1 MNDSAK
7 PTTKAKSPNRHQAR
21 GSAIECLYAWD
32 SSAQDGGMLP
42 QLITDRLEEEDRES
56 QDEAYLRDL
65 VYGVTESVSS
75 LDEHIGK
82 VVRGRSLRSV
92 ARVEINVIRLALWE
106 MQNRLEIPYRVIINE
121 ALQLTREYADENAR
135 GFVNG
140 VLDKLAKEFRSVEIS
155 AGN

>member
-7 PTTKAKSPNRHQAR
+7 PTKAKSPNRHQAR

-56 QDEAYLRDL
+56 QDETYLREL